1 MGADMTPSEASKSA
15 SLHISRQWLAKV
27 SVPSDASK
35 STSALGNQPEVTPVD
50 SCGVCAADVDS
61 CAMQSIPQAPYDTV
75 TGPALSVGSRLHSSG
90 ECKPCSW
97 FWKPQGCRDGAE
109 CKHCHICP
117 AERKRKSSKL
127 KPKANAQANV
137 TAPVTNSDPVPEASL
152 DALPNVSC
160 AVTEQAPSEGLAGAA
175 LDLPSVG
182 SALHGTGACKPCSF
196 FWKPIGCQSKSEC
209 LHCHLCGPDEQAK
222 RKKAKIDAMRS
233 RPNRAS
239 GSARR

>member
-1 MGADMTPSEASKSA
+1 MGS
-15 SLHISRQWLAKV
+15 
-27 SVPSDASK
+27 
-35 STSALGNQPEVTPVD
+35 
-50 SCGVCAADVDS
+50 AADVKS
-61 CAMQSIPQAPYDTV
+61 CAMQRTPHTPCVTV
-75 TGPALSVGSRLHSSG
+75 VEPTLSVGSHLHPSG

-97 FWKPQGCRDGAE
+97 YWRKQGCRDGAA

-127 KPKANAQANV
+127 KQKANAL
-137 TAPVTNSDPVPEASL
+137 TPVINSDTVPETKL
-152 DALPNVSC
+152 DTLPNVSR
-160 AVTEQAPSEGLAGAA
+160 VITERAPSEGLAGAA
-175 LDLPSVG
+175 LELPSVG
-182 SALHGTGACKPCSF
+182 SVLHGTGACKPCSF

-239 GSARR
+239 VAHDVRCDACCWRARICTRGR